1 MLFFGLKKTNT
12 LKNEN
17 WIEHLE
23 WFLIKKINKKK

>member
-1 MLFFGLKKTNT
+1 MLFFEWQKTKT

-23 WFLIKKINKKK
+23 WFLIQKTNKKK